1 MLNNDNNKKYALL
14 AALMMISLL
23 AFVSCCKQMQ
33 KENIEGSA
41 HDIAF
46 RIYSMAG
53 KDAAFA
59 PEERIS
65 AENLYILG
73 ISEQVFHNDVEEATA
88 LYSSELA
95 MGNALCVIVA
105 HNEEKAQKLYK
116 DMCEEYDWAP
126 CDPAESIGLMLCG
139 RYIVTAKDDRE
150 TTAKLCN
157 AFSNMTHGEAF
168 VKLYQNPMRAL
179 APMVYDRKI

>member
-1 MLNNDNNKKYALL
+1 MLMA
-14 AALMMISLL
+14 ISLL
-23 AFVSCCKQMQ
+23 TFVSCCKQMQ

-41 HDIAF
+41 RDIAF

-53 KDAAFA
+53 KDAASA

-65 AENLYILG
+65 AENSYIFG

-95 MGNALCVIVA
+95 LGNSLCVIFMQSEDA
-105 HNEEKAQKLYK
+105 AKKLYQN
-116 DMCEEYDWAP
+116 MCEEYDWAP
-126 CDPAESIGLMLCG
+126 CDPADSIAFMLCG

-150 TTAKLCN
+150 MTSKLCN
-157 AFSNMTHGEAF
+157 AFSEMAQGEAI

-179 APMVYDRKI
+179 SPMVYKRKI